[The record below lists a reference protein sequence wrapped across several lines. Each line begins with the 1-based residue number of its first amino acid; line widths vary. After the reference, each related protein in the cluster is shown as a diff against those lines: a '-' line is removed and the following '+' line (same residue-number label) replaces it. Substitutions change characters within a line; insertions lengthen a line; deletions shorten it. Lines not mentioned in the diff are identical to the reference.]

1 MVESDI
7 ESLGLVAYD
16 ETSAPSLRVFHW
28 QDVNGEAF
36 NEPKKKKKNKLV

>member
-16 ETSAPSLRVFHW
+16 ETSDSSLRVFHW
-28 QDVNGEAF
+28 QNVNGEAF
-36 NEPKKKKKNKLV
+36 NEPKKKTKPKLI